1 MVARKK
7 IETKGKGLVAEQRGG
22 GSGVRVAFLCF
33 EWGEQQRNLP
43 GRGVADWAGGGS
55 MSGLFRE
62 RVGKEMMM
70 PQFGKYRVPIFKRH
84 ASGNLQHAVE
94 KFNAFMHS
102 LHSTDSI

>member
-1 MVARKK
+1 
-7 IETKGKGLVAEQRGG
+7 
-22 GSGVRVAFLCF
+22 
-33 EWGEQQRNLP
+33 
-43 GRGVADWAGGGS
+43 